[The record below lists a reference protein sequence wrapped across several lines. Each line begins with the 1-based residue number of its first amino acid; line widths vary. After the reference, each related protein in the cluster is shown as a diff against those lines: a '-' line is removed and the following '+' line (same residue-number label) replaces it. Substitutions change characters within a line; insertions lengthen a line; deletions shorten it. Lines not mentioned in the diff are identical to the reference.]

1 MAKLKVGTIGLR
13 AGHPRQWEGSALVE
27 TCGVCDTDETLLRS
41 VAQQC
46 GAKVASADYR
56 DLVACPDLDILF
68 VASPDQFHAEH
79 ACAAMRAG
87 KHVLC
92 EKPMVMTLEECE
104 RVVRAADETG
114 VKFLVGQVCR
124 FAPGFVMARR
134 LIEQGLIGDL
144 FFLESEY
151 AHDYTHIK
159 GVGGWRTDP
168 VRLRHPFLGGACH
181 AVDLLRWVGGNVAEV
196 FAYANRKVLTD
207 WPVDDCTIAALKFV
221 EGDVIGKVFCGVGVK
236 RPYTMRSVFY
246 GTKGT
251 IVCDNTSPE
260 IQLASETAFGHQRFT
275 SVPVEVAS
283 HNKRAE
289 MDALAR
295 AILDGTELELDE
307 REGARTVATCL
318 AAVESVRTARP
329 VAVRN
334 DW

>member
-1 MAKLKVGTIGLR
+1 MARLRVGTIGLR
-13 AGHPRQWEGSALVE
+13 AGHPRQWEGSPLVE
-27 TCGVCDTDETLLRS
+27 THGVCDIDEPLLRS
-41 VAQQC
+41 VAEQYQ
-46 GAKVASADYR
+46 APVASTDYR
-56 DLVACPDLDILF
+56 DLVACPDIDIIF
-68 VASPDQFHAEH
+68 VASPDQWHAEH

-104 RVVRAADETG
+104 QIVRTADETG
-114 VKFLVGQVCR
+114 AKFLVGQVCR
-124 FAPGFVMARR
+124 FAPGFVMATR
-134 LIEQGLIGDL
+134 LIGQGLIGDL
-144 FFLESEY
+144 FFIESEY
-151 AHDYTHIK
+151 AHDYTHIR
-159 GVGGWRTDP
+159 GVGGWRVDP

-181 AVDLLRWVGGNVAEV
+181 AVDLLRWIGGNVAEV

-207 WPVDDCTIAALKFV
+207 WPVDDCAIAAMKFAQGGV
-221 EGDVIGKVFCGVGVK
+221 LGKVFCGVGVK

-260 IQLASETAFGHQRFT
+260 IQLASETAFGHQRFA
-275 SVPVEVAS
+275 SIPVEVAS

-289 MDALAR
+289 VDALAR

-318 AAVESVRTARP
+318 AAVESAATGKP